1 MDRRFPIYRSVNS
14 LDVTDE
20 QIEEAVEKVIKE
32 EFDGSEVENIL
43 VEVDDMTV
51 YVELSNNEKGFGLDY
66 KLKDQK
72 LVLIDRKRF
81 IEGRLVYKRIN
92 DNAETINSLL
102 QDHTA
107 VDNDCSESDE
117 PLEAAEYTATDNENA
132 DVVNIPSEEEHTINN
147 DSNLP
152 NTQSIKNDFA
162 DKKPR
167 WDLLPIEELAGV
179 VDVYTAGAKKYG
191 ENRWQTLPNG
201 ANRYLGAFFRY
212 LTAHK
217 RGEYID
223 PEDGCLHIDKCIW
236 NMIAVRHCFLRD
248 NNINPNTSDYQKLL
262 TI

>member
-1 MDRRFPIYRSVNS
+1 MNRSFPIYRSVNS

-32 EFDGSEVENIL
+32 EFVDSEVENIL
-43 VEVDDMTV
+43 AEVEDMTV
-51 YVELSNNEKGFGLDY
+51 YVKLSNNEKGFGLYY

-92 DNAETINSLL
+92 DNAETINALL

-107 VDNDCSESDE
+107 VDNKS
-117 PLEAAEYTATDNENA
+117 A
-132 DVVNIPSEEEHTINN
+132 DTNIPSEEEHTI
-147 DSNLP
+147 SNES
-152 NTQSIKNDFA
+152 NSSTTQSIKNDFA

-201 ANRYLGAFFRY
+201 VNRYLGAFFRH
-212 LTAHK
+212 LTAYK
-217 RGEYID
+217 RGEQFD
-223 PEDGCLHIDKCIW
+223 PEDGCLHLDKCIW
-236 NMIAVRHCFLRD
+236 NMIAVRHCFLAD
-248 NNINPNTSDYQKLL
+248 KGINPNTSDYQKLL